1 MQQLWQQQ
9 STHSPF
15 HTVATEQVPFRALY
29 HHLECVVACT
39 THKQRPLARHLAC
52 NATTR
57 AAQARTTAA
66 GTLEVLPSL
75 LVLLLIDLLC
85 QLGVLVCQLF
95 PKLLVG
101 DGEVRGIVEFMQPH
115 SPSHSHSHSHTHVPV
130 HQRGQSRR
138 LVLDPDPVASVAR
151 RACFEGV

>member
-1 MQQLWQQQ
+1 MQQRQQQ

-39 THKQRPLARHLAC
+39 THKQRPLARHLAG

-66 GTLEVLPSL
+66 GALEVLPSL

-101 DGEVRGIVEFMQPH
+101 GGEVRGIVEFLQPH
-115 SPSHSHSHSHTHVPV
+115 SHTLTHSHQHTHTHAYQCINV
-130 HQRGQSRR
+130 GN
-138 LVLDPDPVASVAR
+138 L
-151 RACFEGV
+151 GG